1 MSIDQKLFSLEKKKL
16 VDLFHSN
23 QYEEALSIAEKI
35 LYVNPNDISIL
46 EIKGKIHLNLGDI
59 DQTINSFQK
68 AISLN
73 PNCEKNY
80 NAIALSLSKIGKNEK
95 AIQYLNKSHD
105 INKKNPTTHFN
116 LGVIFFNKKKWL
128 KSAKYFNNA
137 IKIKPYYPDAHYYL
151 GRISYNNSNFEKAL
165 IYFKRCIQQKKDHD
179 DSFHEMGNSL
189 RNLGR
194 LKDAI
199 FYYKTALE
207 INPERIDS
215 NHCLGLTFY
224 GLNQFDK
231 GKKIFK
237 DILMNNHFDYFAKRN
252 IAIGQMNMGY
262 IEDAINCLVEVIPN
276 LPDCSTSLSCL
287 LGLSAFEKKINS
299 TKILNKL
306 KKILQKKSENI
317 TQSSTK
323 IVSLHGFGRSGS
335 LFLHSLFD
343 GHPSISTL
351 PGYFFKGWFNEKT
364 WSILQPN
371 FEEDNWREKL
381 VQNICNHFEPQFNA
395 NSKKNVIGRPNDY
408 TDWFAQNLGFTQLG
422 KDRSEVLE
430 LDQDKFKNH
439 LIKLLKSHSTI
450 NIKVCFELIH
460 EAFHDSF
467 RKIRIKSS
475 EDKTIFYH
483 LHNPNY
489 YERASFNYYYPQNK
503 SLFIVRNP
511 IQMLES
517 WITYELNQ
525 IPQILEVNSSFEN
538 NYEIVKILQ
547 SSNKITHTLRYF
559 LNPLNSMGIVRGVK
573 LEDIKNDP
581 QKSLDKICKWIGIKN
596 DPSLYKSEFMGKKFS
611 RPSVNFDNISGFD
624 KKSIDVPV
632 GRIFG
637 ERDITILETLFWPF
651 MNDYKYTNMSKRDF
665 INNIKI
671 IRPWIEEP
679 FEFEKDIHKKLPKDT
694 PDLQEIGTYQS
705 LHRYLIKI
713 WEILNETK
721 TYPYLIEPLE

>member
-105 INKKNPTTHFN
+105 INKKNPTTYFN
-116 LGVIFFNKKKWL
+116 FGVIFFKKNKWV
-128 KSAKYFNNA
+128 KSAEYFNYA

-151 GRISYNNSNFEKAL
+151 GKISYNNSNFEKAI

-179 DSFHEMGNSL
+179 DSFHDMGNSL
-189 RNLGR
+189 RDLGR

-207 INPERIDS
+207 INPDRIDS

-231 GKKIFK
+231 GQKIFK
-237 DILMNNHFDYFAKRN
+237 DILMNNQFDYFAKRN
-252 IAIGQMNMGY
+252 IAIGQMNMGH
-262 IEDAINCLVEVIPN
+262 IEDAINSLVEVIPN

-287 LGLSAFEKKINS
+287 LSLSAFEKKINT

-306 KKILQKKSENI
+306 KKILQKKSENTI
-317 TQSSTK
+317 QSSK
-323 IVSLHGFGRSGS
+323 RIVSLHGFGRSGS

-364 WSILQPN
+364 WSLLQPN
-371 FEEDNWREKL
+371 YAEDNWREKL
-381 VQNICNHFEPQFNA
+381 AQDICTYFEPQFNA
-395 NSKKNVIGRPNDY
+395 NSKKNVLGKPNGD
-408 TDWFAQNLGFTQLG
+408 TAWFAQNLGFTQLG
-422 KDRSEVLE
+422 KDRSEVLD
-430 LDQDKFKNH
+430 LDQDKFKNS
-439 LIKLLKSHSTI
+439 LIKLLKPYSTI
-450 NIKVCFELIH
+450 NVKFCFELIH
-460 EAFHDSF
+460 KAFHDAY
-467 RKIRIKSS
+467 R
-475 EDKTIFYH
+475 ETTNQDYENKTIFYH
-483 LHNPNY
+483 IHNPNY
-489 YERASFNYYYPQNK
+489 NERTNFNYYYPQNK

-517 WITYELNQ
+517 WIKEELNQ
-525 IPQILEVNSSFEN
+525 IPEILAVNASFEN
-538 NYEIVKILQ
+538 NYEIIKILQ
-547 SSNKITHTLRYF
+547 SSNKIAWALQYF
-559 LNPLNSMGIVRGVK
+559 INPLNSMGIVKGVK

-581 QKSLDKICKWIGIKN
+581 QKTLDKMCKWIGIKN
-596 DPSLYKSEFMGKKFS
+596 DPTLYKSEFMGKQYS
-611 RPSVNFDNISGFD
+611 RPSINFDNITGFD
-624 KKSIDVPV
+624 KKSIDVPI
-632 GRIFG
+632 GRLFG
-637 ERDITILETLFWPF
+637 KRDIIILETLFWPF
-651 MNDYKYTNMSKRDF
+651 MNEYKYTQMSKKEF
-665 INNIKI
+665 IKNLKI
-671 IRPWIEEP
+671 IRPWLEEP
-679 FEFEKDIHKKLPKDT
+679 FEFEKDIHKKLPEDT
-694 PDLQEIGTYQS
+694 PDLQDICSYQIP
-705 LHRYLIKI
+705 HRYLIKI
-713 WEILNETK
+713 WEILNETQS
-721 TYPYLIEPLE
+721 YPYLIEPLE